1 MSGDLVIIF
10 ISAGAIVIGAYLWQR
25 ANHLVANGKTAKAI
39 VYKNNYHPDKT
50 GGTYYPVVRFLTEK
64 QEWITQEL
72 NIGYSPARREGT
84 KLEVIY
90 DPEEPTTLE
99 VNAPFPLIV
108 LPRVLVA
115 IGIVGLIFGALE
127 YLPITH
133 IISSL
138 RNGK

>member
-72 NIGYSPARREGT
+72 NIGYSPAKREGT

-90 DPEEPTTLE
+90 DPEEPTTVE
-99 VNAPFPLIV
+99 VNAPFQLIV

-127 YLPITH
+127 YLQITH

-138 RNGK
+138 RNSN

>member
-90 DPEEPTTLE
+90 DPEEPTTVE
-99 VNAPFPLIV
+99 VNAPFQLIV

-127 YLPITH
+127 YLQITH

-138 RNGK
+138 RNSN